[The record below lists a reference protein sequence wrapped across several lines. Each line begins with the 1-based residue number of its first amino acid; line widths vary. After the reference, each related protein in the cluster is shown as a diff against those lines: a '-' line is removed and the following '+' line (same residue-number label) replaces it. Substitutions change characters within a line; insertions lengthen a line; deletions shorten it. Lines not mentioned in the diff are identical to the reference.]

1 MLILDGPCHLN
12 QVCGARHSHLWNV
25 RLQNSKG
32 LCKEMDAIMRK
43 FWWNPRK
50 DSNRFFT
57 PMTWSRICKPF
68 SFGRLG
74 FCTFES
80 FKKANIAKL
89 AWWILSGRDSFCVK
103 VLRAKYEVDS
113 KWLQARPAVS
123 ASFSWRGLEGVRSHL
138 SKGVCLLVGN
148 GNNILISLER
158 SLGPR
163 FAILLPIIMWLIRS
177 FPEPFNRWSNVPK

>member
-1 MLILDGPCHLN
+1 MNGWKSKCLSWMGRATLIKSVALATPIYGMSAFKIP
-12 QVCGARHSHLWNV
+12 
-25 RLQNSKG
+25 KG

-43 FWWNPRK
+43 FWWSPRK

-57 PMTWSRICKPF
+57 PMTWSRICKLF
-68 SFGRLG
+68 SFGGLG

-80 FKKANIAKL
+80 FNKANIAKL
-89 AWWILSGRDSFCVK
+89 AWWILSGRDSFCSK
-103 VLRAKYEVDS
+103 VLRAKYKVDS

-138 SKGVCLLVGN
+138 FKGACLLMGN

-163 FAILLPIIMWLIRS
+163 FAILLPIIM
-177 FPEPFNRWSNVPK
+177 